1 MTDYGINPLPDQA
14 ETAIIAAVITT
25 CRQLVPHLDAAGATK
40 VRRRLKDL
48 DILRICAA
56 GNLAELRA
64 ETLDHACRRLVQ
76 LGVAPALYYVA
87 DMLPDVAAVFAVDDP
102 DEVT

>member
-14 ETAIIAAVITT
+14 ERAITAAEITT
-25 CRQLVPHLDAAGATK
+25 CHALIAHLDVAGLSK

-48 DILRICAA
+48 DILRICAS

-64 ETLDHACRRLVQ
+64 ETLDAACRRLVE